1 MRAEKSPRFNKA
13 KREMGRKAGTE
24 KTVIKPGA
32 DNETGRGSNR
42 NNRGQIKK
50 TRITVAARS
59 RSSGAEPIY
68 KRSKN
73 ATIDDIY

>member
-1 MRAEKSPRFNKA
+1 MRVEKSPRCNEA
-13 KREMGRKAGTE
+13 KRQEQKTGTE

-50 TRITVAARS
+50 TRTTVAARS

-73 ATIDDIY
+73 ATIDAIY